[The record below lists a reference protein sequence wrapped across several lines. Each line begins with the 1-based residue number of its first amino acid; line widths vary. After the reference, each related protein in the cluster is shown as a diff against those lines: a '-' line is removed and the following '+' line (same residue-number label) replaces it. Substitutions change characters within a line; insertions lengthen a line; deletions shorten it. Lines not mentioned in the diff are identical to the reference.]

1 MKEAVILQSPH
12 AYVPKM
18 NMTEAEKTELYRTRL
33 DETFHPYTVVDV
45 LTNVYHRC
53 MKDDLSNYI
62 GEHPGEFVPLE
73 SGWCVSRVWVNTC
86 RIIRVE
92 SLFFQPITDFLVEL
106 YVEASMRIEIVRS
119 GNALSRKVRNVR
131 TNLRL

>member
-1 MKEAVILQSPH
+1 MKHFTPIPL
-12 AYVPKM
+12 
-18 NMTEAEKTELYRTRL
+18 L
-33 DETFHPYTVVDV
+33 DV

>member
-12 AYVPKM
+12 AYVPKK
-18 NMTEAEKTELYRTRL
+18 NMTEAEKAELYRTRL

-62 GEHPGEFVPLE
+62 GKHPGEFVPLE
-73 SGWCVSRVWVNTC
+73 SGWCVSRVWVNAC

-92 SLFFQPITDFLVEL
+92 SLFFQPITDFRVEL
-106 YVEASMRIEIVRS
+106 YVDCLLYTSDAADDM
-119 GNALSRKVRNVR
+119 
-131 TNLRL
+131 